1 MWRLVHSP
9 YGRVIAAI
17 KQSETRAAHLGYHV
31 WLYKASI
38 FTLSAA
44 VSGLAGGLFAMAQ
57 LAAFPD
63 VMSLHQSGYVVMMTL
78 VGGGLVS
85 FWGPVVGVFL
95 FLIARD
101 VIGALTNAWMLYFG
115 LLFIAIVLFRPEGIA
130 GAVSAAFQKHSLNP
144 NAAGPFGDAAVVRR
158 RTMALIEAAGV
169 HVRFGDRVV
178 LESIDL
184 AVPEGEFHGLMGPN
198 GAGKT
203 TFFNVLTG
211 RVKPSRGTIRLDGKD
226 VTGLS
231 SHRIAA
237 QGVARSFQIMTLFD
251 EFTAR
256 ENVTVGLPAFRA
268 RGFDMHRAAASDP
281 GFADKAL
288 EILATVGLADKADVR
303 AKDLSYGDR
312 RALEIAVAL
321 AQSPRVLCLDEP
333 TSGLGS
339 DGVQRLAALVGRL
352 KGKLTIVAIEHD
364 MEFLFSLADR
374 ISVIHWGQV
383 VARGTPH
390 ELQQNEWVKRSNL
403 GRFA

>member
-1 MWRLVHSP
+1 
-9 YGRVIAAI
+9 
-17 KQSETRAAHLGYHV
+17 
-31 WLYKASI
+31 
-38 FTLSAA
+38 
-44 VSGLAGGLFAMAQ
+44 
-57 LAAFPD
+57 
-63 VMSLHQSGYVVMMTL
+63 
-78 VGGGLVS
+78 
-85 FWGPVVGVFL
+85 
-95 FLIARD
+95 
-101 VIGALTNAWMLYFG
+101 
-115 LLFIAIVLFRPEGIA
+115 
-130 GAVSAAFQKHSLNP
+130 
-144 NAAGPFGDAAVVRR
+144 
-158 RTMALIEAAGV
+158 MALIEAAGV

-211 RVKPSRGTIRLDGKD
+211 RVKPSRGKVRLDGKD

-251 EFTAR
+251 EFSVR

-268 RGFDMHRAAASDP
+268 RGFDMRHAAAGDP
-281 GFADKAL
+281 GFAASAM

-321 AQSPRVLCLDEP
+321 AQAPRVLCLDEP

-364 MEFLFSLADR
+364 MEFLFALADR

-390 ELQQNEWVKRSNL
+390 QLQQNEWVRRSNL

>member
-1 MWRLVHSP
+1 
-9 YGRVIAAI
+9 
-17 KQSETRAAHLGYHV
+17 
-31 WLYKASI
+31 
-38 FTLSAA
+38 
-44 VSGLAGGLFAMAQ
+44 
-57 LAAFPD
+57 
-63 VMSLHQSGYVVMMTL
+63 
-78 VGGGLVS
+78 
-85 FWGPVVGVFL
+85 
-95 FLIARD
+95 
-101 VIGALTNAWMLYFG
+101 
-115 LLFIAIVLFRPEGIA
+115 
-130 GAVSAAFQKHSLNP
+130 
-144 NAAGPFGDAAVVRR
+144 
-158 RTMALIEAAGV
+158 MALIEASGV

-178 LESIDL
+178 LEAIDL
-184 AVPEGEFHGLMGPN
+184 EVAAGELHGIMGPN

-211 RVKPSRGTIRLDGKD
+211 RVKPSRGRIRLDGED
-226 VTGLS
+226 LAGLGP
-231 SHRIAA
+231 HQIANK
-237 QGVARSFQIMTLFD
+237 GVARSFQIMTLFD
-251 EFTAR
+251 EYSAR
-256 ENVTVGLPAFRA
+256 DNVIQALPEMRAMAYRMGHAVARDRFLVDAADEVLDGVGLLARA
-268 RGFDMHRAAASDP
+268 D
-281 GFADKAL
+281 
-288 EILATVGLADKADVR
+288 IR

-321 AQSPRVLCLDEP
+321 GQSPRVLCLDEP

>member
-1 MWRLVHSP
+1 
-9 YGRVIAAI
+9 
-17 KQSETRAAHLGYHV
+17 
-31 WLYKASI
+31 
-38 FTLSAA
+38 
-44 VSGLAGGLFAMAQ
+44 
-57 LAAFPD
+57 
-63 VMSLHQSGYVVMMTL
+63 
-78 VGGGLVS
+78 
-85 FWGPVVGVFL
+85 
-95 FLIARD
+95 
-101 VIGALTNAWMLYFG
+101 
-115 LLFIAIVLFRPEGIA
+115 
-130 GAVSAAFQKHSLNP
+130 
-144 NAAGPFGDAAVVRR
+144 
-158 RTMALIEAAGV
+158 MALIEASGV
-169 HVRFGDRVV
+169 HVRIGDRVV

-184 AVPEGEFHGLMGPN
+184 AVGEGELHGLMGPN

-211 RVKPSRGTIRLDGKD
+211 RVRPNRGSIRLDNQD

-231 SHRIAA
+231 PHKIAA
-237 QGVARSFQIMTLFD
+237 KGVARSFQIMTLFD
-251 EFTAR
+251 DFTAR
-256 ENVTVGLPAFRA
+256 ENVMVGLPAFRA
-268 RGFDMHRAAASDP
+268 RGFDMCRAAAGDG
-281 GFADKAL
+281 GFADQAT
-288 EILATVGLADKADVR
+288 EVLATVGLAEKGDVR
-303 AKDLSYGDR
+303 AKDLPYGDR

-321 AQSPRVLCLDEP
+321 AQNPRVLCLDEP

>member
-1 MWRLVHSP
+1 
-9 YGRVIAAI
+9 
-17 KQSETRAAHLGYHV
+17 
-31 WLYKASI
+31 
-38 FTLSAA
+38 
-44 VSGLAGGLFAMAQ
+44 
-57 LAAFPD
+57 
-63 VMSLHQSGYVVMMTL
+63 
-78 VGGGLVS
+78 
-85 FWGPVVGVFL
+85 
-95 FLIARD
+95 
-101 VIGALTNAWMLYFG
+101 
-115 LLFIAIVLFRPEGIA
+115 
-130 GAVSAAFQKHSLNP
+130 
-144 NAAGPFGDAAVVRR
+144 
-158 RTMALIEAAGV
+158 MALIEASGV

-184 AVPEGEFHGLMGPN
+184 AVGEGELHGLMGPN

-211 RVKPSRGTIRLDGKD
+211 RVKPNRGSIRLDNQD

-231 SHRIAA
+231 PHKIAA
-237 QGVARSFQIMTLFD
+237 KGVARSFQIMTLFD
-251 EFTAR
+251 DFTAR
-256 ENVTVGLPAFRA
+256 ENVMVGLPAFRA
-268 RGFDMHRAAASDP
+268 RGFDMHRAAAGDG
-281 GFADKAL
+281 GFADQAA
-288 EILATVGLADKADVR
+288 EVLATVGLAERGDVR
-303 AKDLSYGDR
+303 AKDLPYGDR

-321 AQSPRVLCLDEP
+321 AQNPRVLCLDEP

>member
-1 MWRLVHSP
+1 
-9 YGRVIAAI
+9 
-17 KQSETRAAHLGYHV
+17 
-31 WLYKASI
+31 
-38 FTLSAA
+38 
-44 VSGLAGGLFAMAQ
+44 
-57 LAAFPD
+57 
-63 VMSLHQSGYVVMMTL
+63 MSM
-78 VGGGLVS
+78 
-85 FWGPVVGVFL
+85 
-95 FLIARD
+95 
-101 VIGALTNAWMLYFG
+101 
-115 LLFIAIVLFRPEGIA
+115 
-130 GAVSAAFQKHSLNP
+130 
-144 NAAGPFGDAAVVRR
+144 
-158 RTMALIEAAGV
+158 IEASGV

-178 LESIDL
+178 LESVDL
-184 AVPEGEFHGLMGPN
+184 RVGEGEFHGVMGPN

-211 RVKPSRGTIRLDGKD
+211 RVKPSRGSIRLAGEE

-231 SHRIAA
+231 PHRIAA
-237 QGVARSFQIMTLFD
+237 KGVARSFQIMTLFD
-251 EFTAR
+251 EYSALD
-256 ENVTVGLPAFRA
+256 NVMMGLPTFRA
-268 RGFDMHRAAASDP
+268 RGFDGWQAAADRR
-281 GFADKAL
+281 FVDKAS
-288 EILATVGLADKADVR
+288 EALAAVGLADKPDVR

-321 AQSPRVLCLDEP
+321 AQEPRVLCLDEP

-339 DGVQRLAALVGRL
+339 DGIQRLTALVGRL

>member
-1 MWRLVHSP
+1 
-9 YGRVIAAI
+9 
-17 KQSETRAAHLGYHV
+17 
-31 WLYKASI
+31 
-38 FTLSAA
+38 
-44 VSGLAGGLFAMAQ
+44 
-57 LAAFPD
+57 
-63 VMSLHQSGYVVMMTL
+63 
-78 VGGGLVS
+78 
-85 FWGPVVGVFL
+85 
-95 FLIARD
+95 
-101 VIGALTNAWMLYFG
+101 
-115 LLFIAIVLFRPEGIA
+115 
-130 GAVSAAFQKHSLNP
+130 
-144 NAAGPFGDAAVVRR
+144 
-158 RTMALIEAAGV
+158 MALIEASGV

-184 AVPEGEFHGLMGPN
+184 AVGEGEFHGLMGPN

-211 RVKPSRGTIRLDGKD
+211 RVKPNRGSIRLDGEN

-237 QGVARSFQIMTLFD
+237 KGIARSFQIMTLFD

-268 RGFDMHRAAASDP
+268 RGFDMRRAAVNDSRFAEDAS
-281 GFADKAL
+281 
-288 EILATVGLADKADVR
+288 EVLATVGLADKGEVR
-303 AKDLSYGDR
+303 AKDLAYGDR

-321 AQSPRVLCLDEP
+321 AQGPRVLCLDEP

-364 MEFLFSLADR
+364 MEFLFALADR

-390 ELQQNEWVKRSNL
+390 ELQQNDWVKRSNL

>member
-1 MWRLVHSP
+1 
-9 YGRVIAAI
+9 
-17 KQSETRAAHLGYHV
+17 
-31 WLYKASI
+31 
-38 FTLSAA
+38 
-44 VSGLAGGLFAMAQ
+44 
-57 LAAFPD
+57 
-63 VMSLHQSGYVVMMTL
+63 MT
-78 VGGGLVS
+78 
-85 FWGPVVGVFL
+85 
-95 FLIARD
+95 
-101 VIGALTNAWMLYFG
+101 
-115 LLFIAIVLFRPEGIA
+115 
-130 GAVSAAFQKHSLNP
+130 
-144 NAAGPFGDAAVVRR
+144 
-158 RTMALIEAAGV
+158 LIEASGV

-211 RVKPSRGTIRLDGKD
+211 RVKPSRGSIRLGGED

-231 SHRIAA
+231 PHRIATR
-237 QGVARSFQIMTLFD
+237 GIARSFQIMTLFD
-251 EFTAR
+251 EFSAR

-268 RGFDMHRAAASDP
+268 RGFDMRRFAAGDD
-281 GFADKAL
+281 GLADKANETL
-288 EILATVGLADKADVR
+288 SAVGLADKADIR

-321 AQSPRVLCLDEP
+321 AQGPRVLCLDEP

-339 DGVQRLAALVGRL
+339 DGVRRLTDMVARL

>member
-1 MWRLVHSP
+1 
-9 YGRVIAAI
+9 
-17 KQSETRAAHLGYHV
+17 
-31 WLYKASI
+31 
-38 FTLSAA
+38 
-44 VSGLAGGLFAMAQ
+44 
-57 LAAFPD
+57 
-63 VMSLHQSGYVVMMTL
+63 
-78 VGGGLVS
+78 
-85 FWGPVVGVFL
+85 
-95 FLIARD
+95 
-101 VIGALTNAWMLYFG
+101 
-115 LLFIAIVLFRPEGIA
+115 
-130 GAVSAAFQKHSLNP
+130 
-144 NAAGPFGDAAVVRR
+144 
-158 RTMALIEAAGV
+158 MALIEARGV

-184 AVPEGEFHGLMGPN
+184 AVGEGEFHGLMGPN

-211 RVKPSRGTIRLDGKD
+211 RVKPSRGAIRLDGGD

-231 SHRIAA
+231 PHRIAA
-237 QGVARSFQIMTLFD
+237 KGVARSFQIMTLFD
-251 EFTAR
+251 EFSAR

-268 RGFDMHRAAASDP
+268 RGFDMRRAAAGDRRL
-281 GFADKAL
+281 ADEAS
-288 EILATVGLADKADVR
+288 EVLATVGLADKADVR

-321 AQSPRVLCLDEP
+321 AQRPRVLCLDEP

-339 DGVQRLAALVGRL
+339 DGVQRLASLVGRL
-352 KGKLTIVAIEHD
+352 KGKLTIIAIEHD
-364 MEFLFSLADR
+364 MQFLFSLANR